1 MPAQHGIR
9 VVLMAD
15 DDEDDLLLVKDAF
28 AAAGISI
35 ELRSVPDGE
44 ELVEYLFRRNKY
56 EDSYLFPEP
65 SLILLDLNMPRKDG
79 REVLAEIK
87 AHPILKQIPV
97 VVLTTSRE
105 EVDIQRCYEM
115 GASSYVTKPNG
126 FNALV
131 DVLKT
136 VGKYWLETV
145 ELPPSC
151 LFMEREACAC
161 D

>member
-1 MPAQHGIR
+1 MPIRKGIR

-28 AAAGISI
+28 RAAGIPV
-35 ELRSVPDGE
+35 ELRSVLDGE
-44 ELVEYLFRRNKY
+44 ELLEYLFRRNKY
-56 EDSYLFPEP
+56 EDSFLSPEP
-65 SLILLDLNMPRKDG
+65 SLILLDLNMPKKDG

-87 AHPILKQIPV
+87 AHPILRQIPV

-105 EVDIQRCYEM
+105 ALDIKRCYEM
-115 GASSYVTKPNG
+115 GASSYVTKPNS

-131 DVLKT
+131 DLLST

-145 ELPPSC
+145 ELPSC
-151 LFMEREACAC
+151 YPPG
-161 D
+161 

>member
-1 MPAQHGIR
+1 MKAHHATK

-15 DDEDDLLLVKDAF
+15 DDEDDLVLVKDAF
-28 AAAGISI
+28 AAAGIFI

-56 EDSYLFPEP
+56 EDSSLFPEP
-65 SLILLDLNMPRKDG
+65 NLILLDLNMPKKDG

-87 AHPILKQIPV
+87 AHPILRQIPV

-105 EVDIQRCYEM
+105 DADIRKCYEM

-131 DVLKT
+131 DIVKT

-145 ELPPSC
+145 ELPPSH
-151 LFMEREACAC
+151 LFLRR
-161 D
+161 

>member
-1 MPAQHGIR
+1 MKIHRGIK

-28 AAAGISI
+28 SAAGISI

-44 ELVEYLFRRNKY
+44 ELVEYLFRRKKY
-56 EDSYLFPEP
+56 EDADLFPEP
-65 SLILLDLNMPRKDG
+65 SLILLDLNMPKKDG

-87 AHPILKQIPV
+87 AHPVLRQIPV

-105 EVDIQRCYEM
+105 QVDIQKCYKM

-131 DVLKT
+131 DVLQT

-145 ELPPSC
+145 ELPSSY
-151 LFMEREACAC
+151 FFAERKACAC

>member
-1 MPAQHGIR
+1 MKAHRGIK

-15 DDEDDLLLVKDAF
+15 DDEDDLLLVRNAF
-28 AAAGISI
+28 SLAGIPI

-44 ELVEYLFRRNKY
+44 ELVEYLLRRNKY
-56 EDSYLFPEP
+56 KDTDLFPEP
-65 SLILLDLNMPRKDG
+65 SLVLLDLNMPKKDG

-87 AHPILKQIPV
+87 AHPVLRQIPV

-105 EVDIQRCYEM
+105 QVDIQKCYEM

-145 ELPPSC
+145 ELPPTYF
-151 LFMEREACAC
+151 LAERKACAC